1 LKLEQEG
8 VNEEEKERITQERVK
23 IMNSTNPKFLL
34 RNYLIQEAIKLAE
47 KGDFSEVNNFSLLF
61 FFLFLNIIN

>member
-1 LKLEQEG
+1 MKLEQEG